1 MSTLFVGQHVRIIC
15 DQLDS
20 LAGTVARIFAIR
32 TNGVVR
38 VCLQCG
44 KWVDVIPSNLTAY
57 VDEARDLVVG

>member
-1 MSTLFVGQHVRIIC
+1 MNAFVVGQHVRIIC
-15 DQLDS
+15 DQLDL

-44 KWVDVIPSNLTAY
+44 KCRDVIPSNLTAY
-57 VDEARDLVVG
+57 VDEVRDLIVG